1 MQYTFHGKNDKRN
14 YTTNRWKIREVFVN
28 VWHFI
33 ISRISIYNSEE
44 RHCENSLAMVALG
57 DACFMNLNVLIGRH
71 LKCQQSG
78 EMYFMLDSPPDSGSG
93 RQLPPLSRCRRDSRG
108 SRSILQRD
116 KMIQW
121 WLQSRESIAPLRRRN
136 EIILSYNEY
145 KCQKYHQ
152 STQKVV
158 HVVISVKI
166 KIGIV
171 PK

>member
-28 VWHFI
+28 VRHFI
-33 ISRISIYNSEE
+33 IIYNSEE
-44 RHCENSLAMVALG
+44 GSLAMVALG
-57 DACFMNLNVLIGRH
+57 GCLFYELKRVDWATFTRFP

-93 RQLPPLSRCRRDSRG
+93 RQLPPLSRCRRDSGG

-121 WLQSRESIAPLRRRN
+121 WLQSRVSIAPSRRRN

-152 STQKVV
+152 SMYM
-158 HVVISVKI
+158 
-166 KIGIV
+166 
-171 PK
+171 